1 MMESGYRTLFAV
13 EFFHEFYKQ
22 ADNSYSHRD
31 EDFDI
36 IPTTDCK
43 TALKNQG
50 LLFRQV
56 PGGFIV
62 LYKAA
67 PGNSAKPLIPL
78 SDLDRLRFLL
88 MAKTPNLVY
97 YSDLPLTGERSA
109 IFYLHNRQ
117 SNIQDIDGTDELL
130 LVQDT
135 NSPYLS
141 AQDKTRLRAEQFTYP
156 FSKESDS
163 ARLIITDRKLMPVF
177 SQTLHKL
184 DPEVNAGLRQFSA
197 HIDLSLQPTDIY
209 TLTIDGEVQESFYL
223 DSRLSQKQPFGLIDI
238 FHHDEVADEYQ
249 FIDESGQ
256 VAAKTYRVRLNNRA
270 TVWRY
275 FIGLKYRSSVT
286 PEKLAVVS
294 NIFTADFTRKT
305 SITLADNTQVIPF
318 ESGTTKIPL
327 KKAPLKGF
335 TLKRDITTGPGP
347 SVFEETPLPNPE
359 ITNIATETGSEPI
372 YSQVYFY
379 I

>member
-1 MMESGYRTLFAV
+1 MESGYRTLFAV

-36 IPTTDCK
+36 VPTSDCK
-43 TALKNQG
+43 AALKNQG

-62 LYKAA
+62 LYKSD

-78 SDLDRLRFLL
+78 SDLSRLRFLL

-117 SNIQDIDGTDELL
+117 NNIQDIDGTDELL
-130 LVQDT
+130 LIQDT
-135 NSPYLS
+135 SSPYLS
-141 AQDKTRLRAEQFTYP
+141 ALDKTRLRAEQFTYS

-163 ARLIITDRKLMPVF
+163 ASLTITDRQLMPVF
-177 SQTLHKL
+177 SQTLEKL
-184 DPEVNAGLRQFSA
+184 DPEVNAGLREFSA
-197 HIDLSLQPTDIY
+197 QVDLSLQTSDIY
-209 TLTIDGEVQESFYL
+209 TLVIDGEVQESFYL
-223 DSRLSQKQPFGLIDI
+223 DSQLYRKQPFGLIDI
-238 FHHDEVADEYQ
+238 FQNTDVADEYQ
-249 FIDESGQ
+249 FIDNSGQ
-256 VAAKTYRVRLNNRA
+256 VTAKTYRVRLNNRS
-270 TVWRY
+270 TIWRY
-275 FIGLKYRSSVT
+275 FIGLKYRDSVP
-286 PEKLAVVS
+286 PENLDVVS
-294 NIFTADFTRKT
+294 TVFTANFTRKT

-318 ESGTTKIPL
+318 DSGTTKIPL

-335 TLKRDITTGPGP
+335 TLKRDITTGPGH
-347 SVFEETPLPNPE
+347 SVYEETPLPNPD